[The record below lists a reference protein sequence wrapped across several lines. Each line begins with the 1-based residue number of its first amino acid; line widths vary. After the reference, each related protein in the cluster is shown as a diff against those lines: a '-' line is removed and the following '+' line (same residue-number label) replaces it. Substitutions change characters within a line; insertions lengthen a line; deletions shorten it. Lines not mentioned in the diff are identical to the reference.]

1 MAMLT
6 GLLETPYFT
15 PGVCIALLVI
25 LISSVWDDLSTE
37 VPPQRSAAR
46 WEELVESIQQE
57 GKGAMVPVCTYVDH
71 GGGQSVFQVM
81 TPSHPTII
89 LHPKY
94 IDEVKAHPDLHF
106 LEAIRKNFFANRVP
120 GFEGFHAGGG
130 SEKGDRIL
138 VDAVRVNLT
147 QALGSLTTPLMK
159 ETALTL
165 DEHFPPTKEW
175 TPYIFAREL
184 PYAVGRISTL
194 IFLGERAARN
204 KEWVNVAVN
213 YTIDAFDAARALR
226 MWPAIMRP
234 LVHHFL
240 PYMNKVRAHLKV
252 GRAIVQEE
260 IERRAAIREGRL
272 PAEETPHTHS
282 DSLDWFTNLATRYG
296 EPYDLMTGQMG
307 LSLAAIHT
315 TSNLLTNV
323 VYDLAAH
330 PEYFQPLREEIK
342 AVLEEDGKLKKTS
355 LLKLKLLDSILKE
368 SQRMHPVNLTSLI
381 RIASKKITLSDGNII
396 PKGAITAISAHV
408 VNEDESIYP
417 NAATYDGYR
426 FLKKRQQPGHEHRHQ
441 LVTTTAESFGFGHGV
456 HACPGRFF
464 ASNESKIVLLQ
475 LLLKYDWKFQDGVTR
490 PKNLEFATES
500 VPDPT
505 LAVLFRA
512 REPEVDLGRFYDL
525 GV

>member
-37 VPPQRSAAR
+37 VPHRGVPLVGKNWWNLSNKKARAQWSQSAR
-46 WEELVESIQQE
+46 TLITE
-57 GKGAMVPVCTYVDH
+57 GFAK
-71 GGGQSVFQVM
+71 GQSVFQVM

-342 AVLEEDGKLKKTS
+342 AVLEEGRGAEED
-355 LLKLKLLDSILKE
+355 E
-368 SQRMHPVNLTSLI
+368 SVEAEVAGYECANPPPSLI